1 MPQARSTRSTGGQ
14 LTIKPHRIVRLL
26 GAVAGGNYIKTSCAY
41 AGVPFTTYRN
51 WVNHGEQEIERVRA
65 LGHDPEDIL
74 AVFFDRFP
82 RMRYNSADPQWQ
94 ALVKAK
100 PPAPFYATKWWC
112 VVLVALLEKAEAAA
126 ELEAVAN
133 VKLAGQNS
141 WQASMTYLER
151 KYPDRW
157 GRRDPHR
164 IEVTGA
170 GGGPVQVE
178 QGVSVEALE
187 SALLALAAKQQRMQ
201 ARAVQPLEVEP

>member
-1 MPQARSTRSTGGQ
+1 MAQARTGRATGGQ
-14 LTIKPHRIVRLL
+14 LSIKPHRLVRLL

-51 WVNHGEQEIERVRA
+51 WINHGEQEIERIRT

-74 AVFFDRFP
+74 AQFFDRYP
-82 RMRYNSADPQWQ
+82 RMRYNPQDPQWQ
-94 ALVKAK
+94 AMIKAK
-100 PPAPFYATKWWC
+100 PPAPFYATKWLC

-164 IEVTGA
+164 VEITGA

-178 QGVSVEALE
+178 SSVSVEALE
-187 SALLALAAKQQRMQ
+187 AAITELAAKRSRMA
-201 ARAVQPLEVEP
+201 ARALPPGEG